1 MKFVI
6 YLKEK
11 LCLICIVFLFLIFFF
26 QCDIFEIVLELRKQ
40 RYGMIQVKVSLTPIL
55 LMYMYIWKKM
65 VDVYYQYMLY
75 LLSLNELSQL
85 SQIMNI
91 WLEFTY
97 WCIM

>member
-1 MKFVI
+1 MYCIFVS
-6 YLKEK
+6 Y
-11 LCLICIVFLFLIFFF
+11 FFF

-55 LMYMYIWKKM
+55 L

-91 WLEFTY
+91 
-97 WCIM
+97 